1 MLEELQLEEAAETS
15 EAAAAPAPRPAPA
28 PTPERE
34 APEAVPLPQNTPAPT
49 APSIPGISSLAG
61 NREGSWQRG
70 EKRKREEDGEGPV
83 ERRARGEM
91 REDSLARR
99 REAWQAERAAI
110 NSRAARDTRA
120 TYLAERADIR
130 RRLQRQELEVQRL
143 REEMAAK
150 ERERDARRRNTN
162 TPGPL
167 PVATGA
173 ASSSAPLPPPAA
185 SAHPETPPIPS
196 TTNSLHFS
204 TSHLPSRYL
213 AHPRPHG
220 PTPAAGASHP
230 PSHPHGRGAPPPAL
244 PHARRAQP
252 YEGQRGR
259 RT

>member
-1 MLEELQLEEAAETS
+1 M
-15 EAAAAPAPRPAPA
+15 
-28 PTPERE
+28 
-34 APEAVPLPQNTPAPT
+34 
-49 APSIPGISSLAG
+49 
-61 NREGSWQRG
+61 
-70 EKRKREEDGEGPV
+70 
-83 ERRARGEM
+83 
-91 REDSLARR
+91 
-99 REAWQAERAAI
+99 ERAAI
-110 NSRAARDTRA
+110 NQCPAWERRA
-120 TYLAERADIR
+120 TFLLKRADIR
-130 RRLQRQELEVQRL
+130 QRLQRQKLEVQRL

-244 PHARRAQP
+244 PHACLAQP
-252 YEGQRGR
+252 NDGQRGSEDQANLVAPADKDR
-259 RT
+259 RV